1 MDASSSGNLVLLLL
15 GLLISLMGWVFNREV
30 SRANKR
36 IDDNE
41 ERDDVQDRRLANHAE
56 RLAIV
61 DGNTERNG

>member
-1 MDASSSGNLVLLLL
+1 MDASSSGNLVLLLI

-41 ERDDVQDRRLANHAE
+41 ARDDIQDRRLANHAE

-61 DGNTERNG
+61 DGNTERN